1 MLAPTVGN
9 VIVVMSK
16 PRIIFLNRYSVHGL
30 FRALSYR
37 KAKIKVIAML
47 ASFDLVVPGERFG
60 RPFFRTTFYFQ
71 IYLS

>member
-1 MLAPTVGN
+1 MLAPTVDS

-37 KAKIKVIAML
+37 KAKIKVIAMI
-47 ASFDLVVPGERFG
+47 ASLRLYFISKAALPNSHKLDLRHP
-60 RPFFRTTFYFQ
+60 
-71 IYLS
+71 IYA